1 MQPRLLL
8 SLALAAFVASA
19 RPVGVGQCNAP
30 ASSSAVGLG
39 SGGAFGIPTLSA
51 LGQPLIDGSGAFGF
65 RITGGVPNA
74 PGVLA
79 LSRNEQP
86 QFSSTY
92 QTTLYAGPTPVFVL
106 FQFDA
111 AGEATVRPAA
121 ITAPIAELCG
131 RALIAQ
137 AACFDF
143 TAPGGSGWTNGLR
156 FSFGLPL
163 PAK

>member
-1 MQPRLLL
+1 MNSRYLLVP
-8 SLALAAFVASA
+8 ALAALVLSA
-19 RPVGVGQCNAP
+19 RPVGVGSCNSL
-30 ASSSAVGLG
+30 ASTGTVGVG
-39 SGGAFGIPTLSA
+39 SGGAFGAPALAA
-51 LGQPLIDGSGAFGF
+51 LGQPNIDGSGAFGF

-74 PGVLA
+74 PGILA

-86 QFSSTY
+86 QFSGTY

-111 AGEATVRPAA
+111 NGEANVRPAST
-121 ITAPIAELCG
+121 TAPIAELCG

-143 TAPGGSGWTNGLR
+143 TAPGGAGWTNGLR
-156 FSFGLPL
+156 FSFGLPA
-163 PAK
+163 PVK